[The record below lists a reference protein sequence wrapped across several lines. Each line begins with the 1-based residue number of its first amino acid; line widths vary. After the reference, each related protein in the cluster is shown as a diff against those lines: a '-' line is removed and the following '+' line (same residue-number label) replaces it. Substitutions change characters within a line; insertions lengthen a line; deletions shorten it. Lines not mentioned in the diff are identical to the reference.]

1 MYRDFKHKL
10 YCIQL
15 LNRYFYIRTKSDLYE
30 EFISKK
36 KPPTVAEYETNL
48 IEYMNS
54 KQERRNHYCKV

>member
-30 EFISKK
+30 EFIIKK